1 MSDAKIRVIIKRSDE
16 KYGHVTYMSNTLG
29 AFQKAVG
36 GPIETVRITDDAI
49 CIVNEEGKLRNLEL
63 NFYMG
68 ELPFMEP
75 IVGTA
80 VIVGTDGEE
89 FSDCPLDFKIWKRLM
104 DNWKSTGKWRA
115 V

>member
-1 MSDAKIRVIIKRSDE
+1 MSDAKIKVIIKRPDE
-16 KYGHVTYMSNTLG
+16 KYGHVAYMSNTLR
-29 AFQKAVG
+29 ALQKAVG

-49 CIVNEEGKLRNLEL
+49 CIVNEEGKLRNLEP
-63 NFYMG
+63 NFFVG
-68 ELPFMEP
+68 TLPFADL

-80 VIVGTDGEE
+80 VIVGTNGEE

-104 DNWKSTGKWRA
+104 DNWKSIGKWRA